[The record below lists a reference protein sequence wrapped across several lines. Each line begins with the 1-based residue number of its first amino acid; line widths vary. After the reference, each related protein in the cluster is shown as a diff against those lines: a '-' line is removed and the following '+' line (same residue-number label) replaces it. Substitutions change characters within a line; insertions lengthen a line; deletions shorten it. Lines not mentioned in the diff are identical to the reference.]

1 MRTRFCILAALTVLS
16 VGLTVWAHGSLY
28 AQREAVT
35 VEQEVLQGD
44 PALADGVSLE
54 IRTALDEHLFWET
67 RITAG
72 PELTY
77 GTDYTYSARERSRS
91 YYFLFPET
99 GLRVDVMGSAGVTRE
114 GETEDQTGMQ
124 KPFNDVAARCP
135 AGTEDYTEVV
145 RLRDYYDVYPLYVES
160 DFFDLLPAS
169 TETDAFVIDRDPEPE
184 LQELLRE
191 YFPIPVSED
200 ATMEVRID
208 KDIDGEIHNYGGSVI
223 DPFYTYSVVRQGG
236 VYFIFSSKESQ
247 PPLDTSLFPLG
258 YGVYFLPVV
267 LTPAEAPDESDAF
280 RVSLGDPELVCPVD
294 SAVENVYFYG
304 EETGGM
310 YLVTQQGDAL
320 DLTILDETGSPTQT
334 LRVLEGRPEDLP
346 EGNWWLDTLWLREGY
361 LVVLS
366 IDKRFRVVE
375 TDGDVCRATLEG
387 SLRPLWEN
395 DAMVLGYYDPALDY
409 DGERL
414 ALALASRNAETIGCF
429 LALYGE
435 DGLEHLS
442 TYTLSLGR
450 EADCYLDESGALT
463 VRLPR

>member
-1 MRTRFCILAALTVLS
+1 MRTRFCILAALALLS

-28 AQREAVT
+28 AQREAVE
-35 VEQEVLQGD
+35 VEQEVLRGD
-44 PALADGVSLE
+44 PALAEGISLE

-77 GTDYTYSARERSRS
+77 DTDYTYSAQERSRS
-91 YYFLFPET
+91 YYSLFPET
-99 GLRVDVMGSAGVTRE
+99 GLNVDVMGSAGIT
-114 GETEDQTGMQ
+114 GEWDTEDMRGMQ

-145 RLRDYYDVYPLYVES
+145 RLRNYYEVYPLYVQN

-169 TETDAFVIDRDPEPE
+169 TEADSFVIDGDPELE

-208 KDIDGEIHNYGGSVI
+208 KDIDGEIHSYGGSVI
-223 DPFYTYSVVRQGG
+223 DLFYTYSVVRQGG
-236 VYFIFSSKESQ
+236 VYFIFSSKENQ
-247 PPLDTSLFPLG
+247 PLLDTSLFPLG

-267 LTPAEAPDESDAF
+267 LTPAEAPDESDSF
-280 RVSLGDPELVCPVD
+280 RISFGDPELVCPVD
-294 SAVENVYFYG
+294 AAVESVYLCG

-310 YLVTQQGDAL
+310 YLITQQEDAL
-320 DLTILDETGSPTQT
+320 DLTILDETGASTQT
-334 LRVLEGRPEDLP
+334 LQVLEGWPEALP
-346 EGNWWLDTLWLREGY
+346 EGERWLDTLWLREGY

-366 IDKRFRVVE
+366 VDERFRVVE
-375 TDGDVCRATLEG
+375 TGGEVCRATLEG
-387 SLRPLWEN
+387 SLRPLREHKT
-395 DAMVLGYYDPALDY
+395 LSPRYYDPALDY

-414 ALALASRNAETIGCF
+414 ALASRNAETLGCF
-429 LALYGE
+429 LALYGK

-442 TYTLSLGR
+442 IYTLSLDR
-450 EADCYLDESGALT
+450 EMDCYLYGNDALT